1 MNIKET
7 DINTLKDLVLQIVNN
22 KQDSNK
28 SRVIFNS

>member
-7 DINTLKDLVLQIVNN
+7 DINTLKDLVLQIDNN

-28 SRVIFNS
+28 SRVIFNC